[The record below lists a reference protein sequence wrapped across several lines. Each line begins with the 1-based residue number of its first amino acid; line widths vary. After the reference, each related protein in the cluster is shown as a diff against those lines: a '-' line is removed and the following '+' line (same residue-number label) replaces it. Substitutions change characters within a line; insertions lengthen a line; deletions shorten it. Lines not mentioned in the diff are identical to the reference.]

1 MILETSILN
10 PLKFLEKI
18 FKADILLLGLTLEFA
33 ISKHIEIYTE
43 LHPSGLNFTL
53 LTFEVRCCDINKC
66 SSVFFLSFIFIV
78 WVCRLKLSEMFIGKS
93 ATKLQHLS
101 DINHQTLSVI
111 LLCTSSIFSQMF
123 LDKKF

>member
-10 PLKFLEKI
+10 PLKFLGKI

-66 SSVFFLSFIFIV
+66 SSVFFLKFYFHSLGVPVKAVRNVYWKI
-78 WVCRLKLSEMFIGKS
+78 RNK
-93 ATKLQHLS
+93 TP
-101 DINHQTLSVI
+101 
-111 LLCTSSIFSQMF
+111 TSI
-123 LDKKF
+123 